1 MGKERPGIILLRRN
15 AEAVAEMSVEE
26 AGMLLKAIFA
36 YDAGEEIP
44 EMTPFARA
52 VFCLIKADMKQH
64 TRHYDE
70 IVDRNRRN
78 AQKRWDEKKDT
89 SAPGPSHATACGR
102 MQSDTSAC
110 ECMRAD
116 DSHANYAD
124 DAKNAN
130 HAKRREGKRGEEKG
144 SEENIYINS
153 AAPVATACD
162 RTDLADCR
170 EVKRVVQMLAGPDR
184 ERFDQF
190 WCLYPRKECKARA
203 EAIWGELRPDEILTQ
218 VILDAVR
225 IACVSDPRFAT
236 MQYTPHPA
244 NWLARQEWRN
254 EYVLPKKEEVDY
266 GSWH

>member
-44 EMTPFARA
+44 EMTPFART

-124 DAKNAN
+124 DAN
-130 HAKRREGKRGEEKG
+130 HAKRREGRRREARK
-144 SEENIYINS
+144 IYI
-153 AAPVATACD
+153 
-162 RTDLADCR
+162 
-170 EVKRVVQMLAGPDR
+170 
-184 ERFDQF
+184 
-190 WCLYPRKECKARA
+190 
-203 EAIWGELRPDEILTQ
+203 
-218 VILDAVR
+218 
-225 IACVSDPRFAT
+225 
-236 MQYTPHPA
+236 
-244 NWLARQEWRN
+244 
-254 EYVLPKKEEVDY
+254 
-266 GSWH
+266 